1 MSVEKLV
8 FYFWKET
15 NYIALPPGKRSPS
28 WRRERERNIW
38 GIASS
43 HRWHWWIISLSLLQ
57 HAAEQNRTEM
67 AHSAHLSIP
76 DSLGSN
82 GRIGRRRGWEG
93 QRENQWVRGE
103 KKSCCKSRWLDN
115 ELNDYQ
121 SLAWKVA
128 QKSQFISQPAPR
140 PHQPIKSPAGRLE
153 IWFGAGAAGGGGGC
167 RSVRVSQ
174 FFFPSA
180 SLTDIFLSG
189 FLLQRIAVSAT
200 AALVSLCGR
209 QRILKATITAQ
220 NYQFPLQLTLWEERG
235 TRKRKGS
242 KRRKGLRN
250 NVKFVMKKIQPRSLF
265 TLPPEYCHVFQL
277 RGERITVPLGWTWP
291 HHQRSNKLQYSAGP
305 PFLITCK

>member
-140 PHQPIKSPAGRLE
+140 PHQPIKSPAGRQR
-153 IWFGAGAAGGGGGC
+153 WDGGGGRRRGMSL
-167 RSVRVSQ
+167 RSS
-174 FFFPSA
+174 FS
-180 SLTDIFLSG
+180 IFLSIC
-189 FLLQRIAVSAT
+189 FSHWYFSLWFSL
-200 AALVSLCGR
+200 AAHRCVCYCGPR
-209 QRILKATITAQ
+209 LS
-220 NYQFPLQLTLWEERG
+220 LWETENSQGHNYRTELSISPSINPVG
-235 TRKRKGS
+235 REGDEEEEGEQAEKGA
-242 KRRKGLRN
+242 
-250 NVKFVMKKIQPRSLF
+250 KK
-265 TLPPEYCHVFQL
+265 
-277 RGERITVPLGWTWP
+277 
-291 HHQRSNKLQYSAGP
+291 
-305 PFLITCK
+305 